1 MRLTILHSFDYS
13 AIVLIKSFSKILH
26 TTDRFKCRKAVSAAN
41 FLTIKQSGYSNT
53 LYINCLPYQKSVL
66 KAFSG
71 TRIVIGQVR
80 YSKLG

>member
-1 MRLTILHSFDYS
+1 VQKGGFCSKLPYDSKYQ
-13 AIVLIKSFSKILH
+13 LIQEMI
-26 TTDRFKCRKAVSAAN
+26 AE
-41 FLTIKQSGYSNT
+41 IKQSGYSNT